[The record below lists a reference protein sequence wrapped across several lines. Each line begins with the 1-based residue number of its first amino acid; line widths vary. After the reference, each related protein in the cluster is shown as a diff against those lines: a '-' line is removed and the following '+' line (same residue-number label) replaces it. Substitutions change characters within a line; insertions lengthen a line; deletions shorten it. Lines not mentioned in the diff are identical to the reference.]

1 MAIETAEAPRAAA
14 RSRPIGVM
22 ILAGLAAIALALA
35 AAHLLQ
41 AIGLLPYFVGSIAI
55 RDFNIWYALMWG
67 AMIWVWAWV
76 VRALLDVDP
85 SAWLFLL
92 VVSGFNLMF
101 DFFSMI
107 GASSAT
113 TDLSASFIVNLII
126 FGYTVLPGTKRS
138 FGLA

>member
-1 MAIETAEAPRAAA
+1 
-14 RSRPIGVM
+14 V
-22 ILAGLAAIALALA
+22 
-35 AAHLLQ
+35 HLLQ
-41 AIGLLPYFVGSIAI
+41 AIGLLPYFVGPITI

-113 TDLSASFIVNLII
+113 TDLSLSFIVNLII